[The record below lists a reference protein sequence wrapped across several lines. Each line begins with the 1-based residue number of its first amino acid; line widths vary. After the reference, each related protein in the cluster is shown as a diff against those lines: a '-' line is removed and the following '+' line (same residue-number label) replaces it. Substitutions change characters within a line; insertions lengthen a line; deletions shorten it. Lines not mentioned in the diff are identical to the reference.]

1 MTMYNYHFFLLFLE
15 LDYKKPE
22 PIGPFDMCAN
32 YDVQYDPDRL
42 WSYNSPT
49 VRKCDADL
57 YGKYRFGSKYTPWK
71 IKEGCDKNKNLNTI
85 HRCGA
90 KYHGYMV
97 GKHPIE
103 KAGYVER
110 VICFIEA
117 KDTCECQYTATIGV
131 QNCGGFYVYYFKGVP
146 SPAVTSSDVLSLED
160 VSCSARYCMVA
171 NNSDSKLIIIY
182 RYTPSYEHNG
192 KLR

>member
-1 MTMYNYHFFLLFLE
+1 MVIQQSHSKEMRCGPIREIPVWLE
-15 LDYKKPE
+15 IHTVEDQ
-22 PIGPFDMCAN
+22 G
-32 YDVQYDPDRL
+32 RL
-42 WSYNSPT
+42 RQ
-49 VRKCDADL
+49 V
-57 YGKYRFGSKYTPWK
+57 
-71 IKEGCDKNKNLNTI
+71 NTI